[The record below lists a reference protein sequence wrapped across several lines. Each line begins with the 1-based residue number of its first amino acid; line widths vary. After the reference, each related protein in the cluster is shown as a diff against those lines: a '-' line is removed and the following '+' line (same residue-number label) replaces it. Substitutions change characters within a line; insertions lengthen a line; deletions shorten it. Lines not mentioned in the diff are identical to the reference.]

1 MGSEKQL
8 KISNAKTRCLIYV
21 RYIAEVLKTRSNLAA
36 KFKVQLLPLAVAL
49 TVSFKFLGGAASWV
63 VACKSNKYELLVH
76 SQNKSLDLSMGGVRE
91 VNDDLWGLKNS

>member
-36 KFKVQLLPLAVAL
+36 KFKVQLLPFTDGELYIPR
-49 TVSFKFLGGAASWV
+49 GGCV
-63 VACKSNKYELLVH
+63 MACRMQV
-76 SQNKSLDLSMGGVRE
+76 
-91 VNDDLWGLKNS
+91 